1 MVKKQAKF
9 LKKTM
14 LYKCKQERMMRES
27 ISPKIKIK
35 IGLKIQGKFLIH
47 RTKIKINDSSFG
59 INNNRAKINL

>member
-35 IGLKIQGKFLIH
+35 IGLKIQGIFLIH
-47 RTKIKINDSSFG
+47 KKIKINDSSFG
-59 INNNRAKINL
+59 INNNKVKTNL